1 MEDRTASG
9 SVAGFPREWVSRA
22 AACAT
27 VAALVAQGVVAAEN
41 AEAKRLTPRS
51 KVSTAGLGPVKI
63 GMTVRQAERA
73 GGDLRWQGSALH
85 GCRYL
90 RPADRRI
97 EASFMVIDRRITRVD
112 VSRPGIR
119 TPSGFTVGSSERA
132 VRRAFAGRLRIT
144 RHEYK
149 RGGYYLEFVPRDR
162 TDAGRRVIF
171 ETNGRSVTY
180 IRAGRLPQVRYIEG
194 CA

>member
-1 MEDRTASG
+1 MTG
-9 SVAGFPREWVSRA
+9 RA
-22 AACAT
+22 AAA
-27 VAALVAQGVVAAEN
+27 AALVAVILAPAVGGADA
-41 AEAKRLTPRS
+41 RPLTPRS

-73 GGDLRWQGSALH
+73 GGDLRWRGPALD

-90 RPADRRI
+90 RPANRRI
-97 EASFMVIDRRITRVD
+97 KASFMTIKRRIVRVD
-112 VSRPGIR
+112 VSQPGIR

-132 VRRAFAGRLRIT
+132 VRRALAGRLRIT
-144 RHEYK
+144 RHEYV

-180 IRAGRLPQVRYIEG
+180 IRAGRLPEVRYIEG